1 MVATPPLRWT
11 GMLLL
16 LGVILFS
23 VATIV
28 AEPFEQVTPL
38 GLYQAIAQYGATY
51 QLVNYLAGLGFVL
64 FVAALALVA
73 RPIPRPQRRL
83 TLAGLSLLAI
93 ATLLWLVEVIGR
105 MTVTTT
111 TARQISAGAAV
122 PTTFPA
128 ILGVGLEPLFVAFL
142 AASLAGLALLLWQ
155 LGEAGLFP
163 KRLGLVS
170 AVVIIASG
178 SIAALTYPWVGGDE
192 RALFYPLVLVLLPL
206 AFFLLLRRRPRPLR
220 AT

>member
-1 MVATPPLRWT
+1 MVATPPLRGT

-83 TLAGLSLLAI
+83 SRTELTGNRDAP
-93 ATLLWLVEVIGR
+93 V
-105 MTVTTT
+105 
-111 TARQISAGAAV
+111 AR
-122 PTTFPA
+122 
-128 ILGVGLEPLFVAFL
+128 
-142 AASLAGLALLLWQ
+142 
-155 LGEAGLFP
+155 
-163 KRLGLVS
+163 
-170 AVVIIASG
+170 G
-178 SIAALTYPWVGGDE
+178 SDWSHDRHDHHRSPD
-192 RALFYPLVLVLLPL
+192 
-206 AFFLLLRRRPRPLR
+206 
-220 AT
+220 